1 MKRIRKLFALLVIA
15 VMAAALPG
23 CGGGSG
29 GGVKQGEEFTLGEY
43 TLKFE
48 SAAINGSEGTV
59 TLLLK
64 GASGVPVSISNGT
77 ITLLINVKLGEGPDE
92 VKATNISINGTED
105 TEGYGSRIEYGFVI
119 PEGKEYSTATVF
131 LTQSESNSVVLDL
144 GGGTSGGGGKI
155 GPILALIGL
164 AVLGTAGLAAIM
176 LSKKKK
182 KAQAAA
188 AVPETPGY
196 MPAGAPVDPGYMPA
210 AAPAEPGYAPYVTP
224 VEPGYAPTVIPVEPG
239 YAAPVTPVEPAPVA
253 EPAQPGTPEGNSGED
268 RQGPGQK

>member
-1 MKRIRKLFALLVIA
+1 MKKIRKMFALFVIM
-15 VMAAALPG
+15 VMAAALAG
-23 CGGGSG
+23 CGGSG

-43 TLKFE
+43 TLKYE

-144 GGGTSGGGGKI
+144 GGGASGGGKI

-224 VEPGYAPTVIPVEPG
+224 VEPGYTPPVIPVEQ
-239 YAAPVTPVEPAPVA
+239 APS
-253 EPAQPGTPEGNSGED
+253 GTPEENSGED
-268 RQGPGQK
+268 SRGPGQE